1 MLLTMP
7 HGHALEGSICAK
19 IPVSPTSRAEGKHSG
34 VDAKQGLSTGS
45 TRKAANVLGRV
56 PAQQN

>member
-1 MLLTMP
+1 MQ
-7 HGHALEGSICAK
+7 K